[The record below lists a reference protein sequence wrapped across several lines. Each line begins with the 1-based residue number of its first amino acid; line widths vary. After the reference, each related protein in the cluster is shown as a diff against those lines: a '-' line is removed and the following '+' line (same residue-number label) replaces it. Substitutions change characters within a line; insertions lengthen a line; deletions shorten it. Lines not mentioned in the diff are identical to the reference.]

1 MIEVPSHSKGPTFGA
16 PGQEPRTPVVRA
28 RIVTDP
34 KEKAAIRADDR
45 EQVDESEL
53 EPDGWDW
60 GEMYDE
66 QMVRY

>member
-1 MIEVPSHSKGPTFGA
+1 MT
-16 PGQEPRTPVVRA
+16 EPRLLTAGA
-28 RIVTDP
+28 RVVTDP
-34 KEKAAIRADDR
+34 QEKAAIDADDR